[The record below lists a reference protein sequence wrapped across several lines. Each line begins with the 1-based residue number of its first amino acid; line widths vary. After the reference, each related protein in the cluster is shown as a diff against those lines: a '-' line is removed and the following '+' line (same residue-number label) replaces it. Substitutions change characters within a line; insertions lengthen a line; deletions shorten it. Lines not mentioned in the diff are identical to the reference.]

1 MVATTLGTNSTSAAE
16 ITVTGSRDGGER
28 PFVLVNSERALNG
41 RTFFSGGTISTTG
54 TSSAIL
60 NLGRL
65 GSVTLSPSSSLT
77 LSFSDGRIAGQLSDG
92 NATVF
97 NTDGVAVQI
106 DTPHDSI
113 TNDATSSSR
122 FTVSIVEGQTAVA
135 VAAGNVGSR
144 NGIALISKQDD
155 DDDDDDDDWKG
166 WAAAGVIAGIIGVV
180 VVVIALSDDE
190 DEVVSPV
197 R

>member
-1 MVATTLGTNSTSAAE
+1 MVATTLGTKSTAAAE
-16 ITVTGSRDGGER
+16 ITVTGSRDGGQK
-28 PFVLVNSERALNG
+28 PFVLVNNDRALNG

-54 TSSAIL
+54 TSSANL
-60 NLGRL
+60 NLGKL
-65 GSVTLSPSSSLT
+65 GTVTLSPNSELT
-77 LSFSDGRIAGQLSDG
+77 LSFSDSRISGRLSNG
-92 NATVF
+92 SATVF
-97 NTDGVAVQI
+97 NVDGVAVQI

-113 TNDATSSSR
+113 TNEATSSSR
-122 FTVSIVEGQTAVA
+122 FSVSIVEGQTAVA
-135 VAAGNVGSR
+135 VAAGNVGSY